1 MIRTALTDLIGI
13 RHPII
18 QGGMAWVATAELAAA
33 VSEAGGLGVVGGG
46 NNPPDYVLDQV
57 RRVKTWTRQPFG
69 VNIPLFSAYTRSLVD
84 LCIQEKVPVV
94 TTGAGSPASIV
105 ADLKRAG
112 IVVIPVVASV
122 ALARRLA
129 RAGVD
134 AIVAEGTE
142 SGGHVGDVGTLA
154 LLPQVMD
161 AVQVPVIAAGGI
173 ADGRG
178 LAAALAMGAAGI
190 QMGTR
195 FICTSEC
202 IAHDN
207 YKQLIMKA
215 TDRSTITTGHSVGHP
230 VRTIKNPMSRMFD
243 ELEKQGAS
251 EEEVI
256 QFGTGS
262 LRRAALEGDRERGS
276 FMCGQIAGLID
287 DVVSVA
293 ELMTRMVAEAEMI
306 VRTLPALLQ
315 EEPSTI

>member
-57 RRVKTWTRQPFG
+57 RKVKAWTQQPFG
-69 VNIPLFSAYTRSLVD
+69 VNIPLFSSFVHNIVD
-84 LCIQEKVPVV
+84 ICIQERVAVV
-94 TTGAGSPASIV
+94 TTGAGNPGPFI

-129 RAGVD
+129 RLGVD

-142 SGGHVGDVGTLA
+142 SGGHVGDVGTFA
-154 LLPQVMD
+154 LLPQVLD
-161 AVQVPVIAAGGI
+161 AVDVPVIAAGGV

-195 FICTSEC
+195 FICTTEC
-202 IAHDN
+202 IAHEN
-207 YKQLIMKA
+207 YKQLILKA
-215 TDRSTITTGHSVGHP
+215 TDRSTITTGHSVRHP
-230 VRTIKNPMSRMFD
+230 VRTIKNPMSRAFD

-251 EEEVI
+251 EADVI
-256 QFGTGS
+256 EFGTGS
-262 LRRAALEGDRERGS
+262 LRRAALEGDVAHGS
-276 FMCGQIAGLID
+276 FMCGQIAGLIS
-287 DVVSVA
+287 DVVCVE
-293 ELMTRMVAEAEMI
+293 ELMTRTVTEAESI
-306 VRTLPALLQ
+306 LRSLPSLI
-315 EEPSTI
+315 ETSEV